1 MDESVHTQQVN
12 EIEETV
18 QMWYSQSVL
27 RRTNWLYTVDA
38 LRPNTIIYL
47 NVSWE
52 IMELL
57 CDYATHFMLMGTVLQ
72 FVKTRGASESLR
84 NRSS

>member
-1 MDESVHTQQVN
+1 MDKSVHTQQVN

-18 QMWYSQSVL
+18 QTWYSQSVL

-38 LRPNTIIYL
+38 LRPNNIIYL

-57 CDYATHFMLMGTVLQ
+57 RDYATHFMLMGTVLQ